1 MVRDA
6 SLRDAPHHEEE
17 FVSIRS
23 RAVFAPPLPD
33 EPAFATATAR
43 VSTRPPKPWRRRKDG
58 RRAPSRTE
66 IAALFPLALFC
77 RVAFAD
83 EAFPR
88 SHGSQRDGGPLL
100 ITMDIPPL
108 ERQLTGGRTIEN
120 PVIIDSSH
128 ARYATQP
135 GRTSRPRDCS
145 AVRDARRMSP
155 SSHFANSGEDRPIQE
170 HFLRFSWASMAATVA
185 PLAPA
190 AMVRDARPIDRA
202 PHHED
207 AFFGA

>member
-23 RAVFAPPLPD
+23 RAVFALPHPEEPP
-33 EPAFATATAR
+33 R
-43 VSTRPPKPWRRRKDG
+43 CGGVSKDG

-83 EAFPR
+83 DAIPR
-88 SHGSQRDGGPLL
+88 PHGSQRDGGPLL
-100 ITMDIPPL
+100 ITMENRESTMEVPPL
-108 ERQLTGGRTIEN
+108 ERQLTGGCKIEN

-128 ARYATQP
+128 ARFATQP
-135 GRTSRPRDCS
+135 GRTGQPQDCS
-145 AVRDARRMSP
+145 TVRDARRTSP
-155 SSHFANSGEDRPIQE
+155 SSHFANSGDGRPIQE
-170 HFLRFSWASMAATVA
+170 HFLAFSLGDGGHCGAACA
-185 PLAPA
+185 RL
-190 AMVRDARPIDRA
+190 MVRDARPIGRA

-207 AFFGA
+207 DFFGA